1 MKSTCTKYLSS
12 LCLILFSVQVIF
24 LYGNSY
30 EKSNPTFASILTES
44 RNDGCNPFESSSD
57 NPEQEEQEESQES
70 EESEEGNELE
80 VLSDDLY
87 GQQSDFQFSE
97 LNYYYL
103 LKSSDGINNEQYYPP
118 EYKI

>member
-1 MKSTCTKYLSS
+1 M
-12 LCLILFSVQVIF
+12 
-24 LYGNSY
+24 
-30 EKSNPTFASILTES
+30 TES

-57 NPEQEEQEESQES
+57 NPEQEEQKEGQES

-87 GQQSDFQFSE
+87 GQQSDFKLSE

-103 LKSSDGINNEQYYPP
+103 LMFSEGVFNEKFSPP
-118 EYKI
+118 DSRV

>member
-1 MKSTCTKYLSS
+1 MKSACTKYFSL

-30 EKSNPTFASILTES
+30 EKSNLTIATTLTES

-57 NPEQEEQEESQES
+57 NPEQEEKEESQES

-80 VLSDDLY
+80 VLSEDLY

-103 LKSSDGINNEQYYPP
+103 LMFSEGVFNKKFSPP
-118 EYKI
+118 DSRA